1 MISIRSYKRRQG
13 RMIASRQKALDK
25 YWQDYGITDEGV
37 LDLDNLFGRSAPC
50 HLEIG
55 FGMGGAL
62 VEMARAHPENNYLG
76 VEVYLP
82 GVAQLL
88 LDIQEQGLTNVR
100 VDRRDA
106 VDALERLPAG
116 SLSRVSLFFP
126 DPWPKKRHKKRRL
139 VQAPFVEKLRR
150 VLAPGGH
157 FHAATDWD
165 AYAHQICEEM
175 ESADGFTNWSGTGK
189 FYPGPVERPLTKFE
203 KRGLKRGHEVRELL
217 FERVKTASDL
227 ANYPET

>member
-13 RMIASRQKALDK
+13 RMITSRKRALDEL
-25 YWQDYGITDEGV
+25 WLDYGITEQGP
-37 LDLDNLFGRSAPC
+37 LDLDGLFGRPAPC

-55 FGMGGAL
+55 FGMGDAL
-62 VEMARAHPENNYLG
+62 LEMARTHPENNYLG
-76 VEVYLP
+76 VDVYLP
-82 GVAQLL
+82 GVGQLL
-88 LDIQEQGLTNVR
+88 LSLREMGITNVR

-106 VDALERLPAG
+106 MEVLECLPAG
-116 SLSRVSLFFP
+116 CLGRVSLFFP
-126 DPWPKKRHKKRRL
+126 DPWPKKRHQKRRL

-165 AYAHQICEEM
+165 AYARQMRGVM
-175 ESADGFTNWSGTGK
+175 EADAGFSNWSGSGN

-203 KRGLKRGHEVRELL
+203 KRGLRRGHKVRDLL
-217 FERVKTASDL
+217 YERI
-227 ANYPET
+227 